1 MFKGKFAEFYT
12 FIFDNLTS
20 FVGKLQQEIVMLKKK
35 IQGLEEKV
43 EHLEDKLAKNSQNSS
58 KPPSTDGYE
67 KPAPKSR
74 RQKSNK
80 KIGGQIGH
88 TGSTLE
94 QVSEPDV
101 IEIHSVEICEKCGR
115 SLEDVKEHD
124 HECRQEIELPE
135 VKPIVIEHRA
145 EKKTC
150 PFCSWE
156 NVGKFPEH
164 INQPIQYG
172 PRIKSHATYFNQY
185 QHIPFKRLAE
195 IFCDCFHLSL
205 SQGSLVRFN
214 QKCAQQVSPSVE
226 VIKQHIIISQ
236 VSQFDES
243 GMRVNGKLHWLHVAS
258 TATCTYYE
266 IHAKRG
272 SEAMDAIGILPVF
285 QGIAIHDHWK
295 AYLSYIHCIHGLCNA
310 HHLREL
316 EFIIDRYQQGWAG
329 EMVALLL
336 TINDKVDGCKL
347 NGEYQLSQKLIS
359 QYEQEY
365 DRILMS
371 GLVEIPQLPPPEKPK
386 RGKKKQHKAKNL
398 LDRLQNFKGIVLLF
412 MVNFNV
418 PFTNNL
424 PEQDIRMCKLK
435 AKISGSFR
443 SSSGA
448 KDFATIRSYI
458 STARKQGQNVLEVLM
473 QAFCGNPFMP
483 SGK

>member
-1 MFKGKFAEFYT
+1 MFKGKFAGFYT
-12 FIFDNLTS
+12 FVVDKLIN
-20 FVGKLQQEIVMLKKK
+20 FVGKLQQEIATLQRKV
-35 IQGLEEKV
+35 QGLEEKI
-43 EHLEDKLAKNSQNSS
+43 EHLENKLAKNSRNSS
-58 KPPSTDGYE
+58 KPPSSAGYE

-74 RQKSNK
+74 RKKSGK
-80 KIGGQIGH
+80 KVGGQIGH
-88 TGSTLE
+88 EGSTLE
-94 QVSEPDV
+94 QVSNPDV
-101 IEIHSVEICEKCGR
+101 VKIHSVEICEKCGR
-115 SLEDVKEHD
+115 NLEGVKEHE

-135 VKPIVIEHRA
+135 VKPVVIEHRA
-145 EKKTC
+145 KKKTC
-150 PFCSWE
+150 PFCGWE
-156 NVGKFPEH
+156 NLGKFPEH
-164 INQPIQYG
+164 IDQTIQYG
-172 PRIKSHATYFNQY
+172 PRVKAYASYFNQY
-185 QHIPFKRLAE
+185 QHIPFKRLQE
-195 IFCDCFHLSL
+195 IFYDCYHLSL

-214 QKCAQQVSPSVE
+214 QKCAQQVRPSVE
-226 VIKQHIIISQ
+226 AIKQKIIISL
-236 VSQFDES
+236 VAQFDES
-243 GMRVNGKLHWLHVAS
+243 GMRINGKLHWLHVAS

-272 SEAMDAIGILPVF
+272 GKAMDDIGILPVF

-295 AYLSYIHCIHGLCNA
+295 TYFSYTHCIHGLCNA

-316 EFIIDRYQQGWAG
+316 EFIIDRYQQKWAG
-329 EMVALLL
+329 EMVVLLL
-336 TINDKVDGCKL
+336 TINDKVDEFKL
-347 NGEYQLSQKLIS
+347 NGDDQLSQKLID
-359 QYEQEY
+359 QYVQKY

-371 GLVEIPQLPPPEKPK
+371 GLVEIPQLPPSKKPK

-398 LDRLQNFKGIVLLF
+398 LDRLQNFKGSVLLF

-443 SSSGA
+443 SNSGA

-458 STARKQGQNVLEVLM
+458 STARKQGRNVLDALM